1 MMKAEWT
8 AVIAAVLMLLGLIGV
23 ALSVVDRAAR
33 RTQENGGKF
42 VRASPLEALG
52 LLLAALG
59 LLALMIIVMIR
70 GWFWLFQVPFHLMV
84 GWLLYLDRVLREVRP
99 DAATVASAIVC
110 LVAASVGVHVFL
122 RWLAA
127 AWAVSWSAKR
137 TLRLLLLVGLLF
149 ASGVAVVGM
158 VQQTGWLIRT
168 PEPLLKDNRQ
178 IS

>member
-8 AVIAAVLMLLGLIGV
+8 AVISVVLMLLGLVGV
-23 ALSVVDRAAR
+23 ALSVMDRASR
-33 RTQENGGKF
+33 RTKEKDGTF
-42 VRASPLEALG
+42 PRASLLEVLG

-70 GWFWLFQVPFHLMV
+70 GWIWLLQVPFHLMV
-84 GWLLYLDRVLREVRP
+84 GWLLYLDRVLREVEP
-99 DAATVASAIVC
+99 DATAVVSAVVCIVA
-110 LVAASVGVHVFL
+110 VACGSHYFL
-122 RWLAA
+122 RWLAT
-127 AWAVSWSAKR
+127 AWAVPWSMQR

-149 ASGVAVVGM
+149 ASGVAVVGL

-168 PEPLLKDNRQ
+168 PEPLVKDNRQ